1 MLLHKGFVR
10 DRSIRA
16 ALVCGACDIRE
27 QQGLHKGA
35 ESKNHDDKSVSRIMK
50 NSHHTCDPKCGRTK
64 GLGVANPRT
73 IYAMPDQGG
82 PSWTQPKNRKEK
94 KNKNHVDFNV
104 RENTTIS
111 LEALRK

>member
-1 MLLHKGFVR
+1 MSFIEQTHFHIQNGMLLHKGFVR

-73 IYAMPDQGG
+73 LNAITNNWANGG
-82 PSWTQPKNRKEK
+82 IVPPWIN
-94 KNKNHVDFNV
+94 
-104 RENTTIS
+104 
-111 LEALRK
+111 

>member
-1 MLLHKGFVR
+1 
-10 DRSIRA
+10 
-16 ALVCGACDIRE
+16 
-27 QQGLHKGA
+27 
-35 ESKNHDDKSVSRIMK
+35 MK